1 MRIVTADEA
10 VSLLCD
16 GDTLMISGSGAGH
29 ATPEALLEAL
39 ERRYQAQNS
48 PDNLRRFIRLV
59 WVIVP
64 FAGRRDWH
72 TLVY

>member
-48 PDNLRRFIRLV
+48 PTTYGV
-59 WVIVP
+59 SSGWS
-64 FAGRRDWH
+64 G
-72 TLVY
+72 